1 VNRQTKQNTQA
12 DSRTDCMVYSLSH
25 TSLLAMYKEEP
36 GFAIAIQHSILTGLS
51 VSGSNLVS
59 QLQH

>member
-1 VNRQTKQNTQA
+1 
-12 DSRTDCMVYSLSH
+12 MVYSLSH
-25 TSLLAMYKEEP
+25 TSLLAIYKEEP
-36 GFAIAIQHSILTGLS
+36 AFAIAIQHSILTGLS